1 MATYT
6 GRWHGEPPTM
16 LARVATVLDSG
27 FAAPERDLVLREMR
41 AIRMRVRPG
50 SDGHYPDKS
59 YLLQVR
65 FRGRRTALSIFA
77 YWRATVEGPASYGH
91 MGVSLYNMR
100 VTEVMELRRSAP
112 TDCRQ

>member
-1 MATYT
+1 LFIRGRRWAIAAAFVVTVGQKASTQVTRATAIRDTMATYT
-6 GRWHGEPPTM
+6 GRWRDELPTT
-16 LARVATVLDSG
+16 LARVATV
-27 FAAPERDLVLREMR
+27 
-41 AIRMRVRPG
+41 
-50 SDGHYPDKS
+50 
-59 YLLQVR
+59 QVR
-65 FRGRRTALSIFA
+65 FRGRRTALSMFA